1 MNTLLL
7 FFALPV
13 ATILLAIVVEKIL
26 RNPFLTAI
34 TFFAIY
40 LIVAFADFDA
50 TFLIYTIAYT
60 ILAFITAI
68 IAEFFFQ
75 RCRGQ
80 NNSCCKWVCRCN
92 QSNNNN
98 TVTLSDQDVTRI
110 ANRLAELQN
119 QNNNNSCS
127 CNCSRNNNTSDV
139 ATVNVT
145 NNTTGGRTSWCCY
158 RKWHYLGRFLMRQV
172 SLLRHPTEFNFIFNK
187 SIYIIFIPWCRG
199 QPIIKLLVCWPLQ
212 SHSHSSFGRL
222 TRYCK

>member
-13 ATILLAIVVEKIL
+13 ATILLAIVVGKIL

-40 LIVAFADFDA
+40 LIVAFAAFDA
-50 TFLIYTIAYT
+50 TFLIYAIVYT

-75 RCRGQ
+75 RCREQ
-80 NNSCCKWVCRCN
+80 NNNCCKWLCRCS
-92 QSNNNN
+92 QSNN
-98 TVTLSDQDVTRI
+98 TTTLSDQDITRI
-110 ANRLAELQN
+110 ANRLADIQN
-119 QNNNNSCS
+119 SNNNNSCN
-127 CNCSRNNNTSDV
+127 CNCCRNNNTSDV

-158 RKWHYLGRFLMRQV
+158 RR
-172 SLLRHPTEFNFIFNK
+172 
-187 SIYIIFIPWCRG
+187 
-199 QPIIKLLVCWPLQ
+199 
-212 SHSHSSFGRL
+212 
-222 TRYCK
+222 